1 MVSLSNLVAAGS
13 WPHRMIRELL
23 SQSSGLLPVEE
34 VPYICRVAA
43 VMQAEL

>member
-1 MVSLSNLVAAGS
+1 MVSLSNFVSAGL

-23 SQSSGLLPVEE
+23 SQSSGLLPVAV

-43 VMQAEL
+43 VMQAVL